1 VIGVTFFGG
10 KWMPDNHLYV
20 QEARQIYLIHLSTHF
35 TRPVT
40 NSEMTAYVR
49 GLMAKSLEGIE
60 VISLY
65 ELLCETGFVSL
76 AR

>member
-1 VIGVTFFGG
+1 
-10 KWMPDNHLYV
+10 
-20 QEARQIYLIHLSTHF
+20 
-35 TRPVT
+35 
-40 NSEMTAYVR
+40 MTAYVR